1 MPTPFTHRFRV
12 RYAEVDPQS
21 VVFNSRYLEYAD
33 LVLTEYWRALDLH
46 FSGEDAIEFHVV
58 RAEIDFRSPIRAD
71 ELVDGRIWTERAA
84 KTRPAYEEPAMAS
97 NDDSDLQTR
106 RKRALL
112 VAGAIG
118 IAAIAWNA
126 DDWWSDDIVHVETGD
141 REEAREAIEEAREE
155 IREAVRDAR
164 GEARAATAATDSEAP
179 SDELPRITEEGGVLR
194 VETPDGR
201 TVTISSGEEG
211 GEAAEPAEESN
222 N

>member
-1 MPTPFTHRFRV
+1 
-12 RYAEVDPQS
+12 
-21 VVFNSRYLEYAD
+21 
-33 LVLTEYWRALDLH
+33 
-46 FSGEDAIEFHVV
+46 
-58 RAEIDFRSPIRAD
+58 
-71 ELVDGRIWTERAA
+71 A

-118 IAAIAWNA
+118 VAAIAWNA
-126 DDWWSDDIVHVETGD
+126 DDWWSDDVVHVETGD